1 MRKRHLMMAAAV
13 LTAMALSGCG
23 GGSSTG
29 NSGGSGTE
37 AGVNGGAQAGDNGS
51 GAGAEDGAGAEN
63 GNGAG
68 DNAGAENGTGDSAGA
83 GSSAAG
89 AAYGSTY
96 DVASAGDVVLDVM
109 ITSLGDSDGG
119 PYLRG
124 VMEDYM
130 ALYPNVTLNPVE
142 CSMNDLYTTL
152 ITQATAGTLPDIF
165 TMSEAYSAN
174 CLEMGM
180 AVDNLPELL
189 GQEYMDGLMPA
200 AVENATIGDT
210 LVYMPWQNNIT
221 AMVYRK
227 DLFEEKGIEVPTT
240 WDEFLEAAKAL
251 TEDLD
256 GDGKID
262 QYGCVFAG
270 QRNDSAESRFQTFAL
285 TWGCDFVTD
294 NGDGIYTSGFGTAEF
309 KNAMESFINLAV
321 NEGVAPAGF
330 VETGYSEAYTMIAS
344 GQACMF
350 FSPSNVLGGIY
361 NANPDMRG
369 KMGSFPMPTAEGV
382 DPVTSFSS
390 VGMTISNTCENP
402 EVAADFLKYMTSVET
417 SVAWN
422 EATCR
427 LPVVEEA
434 LNAICEKDPAYSGF
448 AEASDSAVI
457 YPAFAGLAELRD
469 ASAECWQSVVS
480 EGVSLDEAVERAAQ
494 KAEEAAAAYS
504 S

>member
-1 MRKRHLMMAAAV
+1 MRKRHMMTAAAV
-13 LTAMALSGCG
+13 LMASILSACGSSGSTDTAETTAADTAAADTSTAGTDAEQSPD
-23 GGSSTG
+23 GGSQAAAAGQDYGSTFD
-29 NSGGSGTE
+29 
-37 AGVNGGAQAGDNGS
+37 V
-51 GAGAEDGAGAEN
+51 
-63 GNGAG
+63 
-68 DNAGAENGTGDSAGA
+68 AGA
-83 GSSAAG
+83 GEV
-89 AAYGSTY
+89 T
-96 DVASAGDVVLDVM
+96 LDVM

-119 PYLRG
+119 PYLRS

-189 GQEYMDGLMPA
+189 GEDYMNSLMPA
-200 AVENATIGDT
+200 AVENATIDGT

-227 DLFEEKGIEVPTT
+227 DLFEEKGIEIPKT

-251 TEDLD
+251 TEDTD
-256 GDGKID
+256 GDGTID
-262 QYGCVFAG
+262 RYGCVFAG

-285 TWGCDFVTD
+285 TYGCDLVTD
-294 NGDGIYTSGFGTAEF
+294 NGDGTYTSGFGTEEF
-309 KNAMESFINLAV
+309 KNAMESFIDLAV
-321 NEGVAPAGF
+321 NAGVAPAGF

-344 GQACMF
+344 GEACMF

-361 NANPDMRG
+361 TANPDMRG
-369 KMGSFPMPTAEGV
+369 KMGSFPMPVAEGV

-390 VGMTISNTCENP
+390 VGMTISSTCENP

-417 SVAWN
+417 SVEWN

-434 LNAICEKDPAYSGF
+434 LNAICEKDSAYSGF

-457 YPAFAGLAELRD
+457 YPPFAGLAELRD
-469 ASAECWQSVVS
+469 ACAECWQSVVS
-480 EGVSLDEAVERAAQ
+480 EGVSLDEAVARAAQ
-494 KAEEAAAAYS
+494 KAEEVAASYS
-504 S
+504 N